1 MSLTLSPENGIDL
14 NGVDIQDTALAN
26 AQANDRGFKNLI
38 INGDFRIAQRGTSFG
53 YENGYKLDRW
63 LFNSYAGGSNDCA
76 QDTDTPN
83 SLFRNSIKITATA
96 NMSDYYFYQKIEGF
110 KQLSGQTVTFSFWG
124 KASQNING
132 MQIHWSASPNQG
144 TDAHFMTDV
153 ETYNLTTSWQ
163 KYVFTINLPE
173 LSEAEGANPS
183 FNIFNGIRQTYTT
196 PEKGVDI
203 PSGASVW
210 FTGAQ
215 LEVGDVATPFEHRPY
230 GLELALCQRYYT
242 IAYKNTPYYPGFVF
256 NNSQVGAQGLKF
268 PVTMRVA
275 PAITAINPYHIT
287 TAGNWGIYGATN
299 GWSSTG
305 YTPNFSSISSDQVV
319 PQFSGVSGVT
329 NNYTYICSGGFI
341 ADAEL

>member
-26 AQANDRGFKNLI
+26 AQANDRSFKNLI
-38 INGDFRIAQRGTSFG
+38 INGAMQVAQRGTSFSSSAP
-53 YENGYKLDRW
+53 YYSLDRW
-63 LFNSYAGGSNDCA
+63 QIWRMPSS
-76 QDTDTPN
+76 QSTDVPTGQGFVN
-83 SLFRNSIKITATA
+83 SLQVTASLQSSGAFSTLE
-96 NMSDYYFYQKIEGF
+96 QKIENE
-110 KQLSGQTVTFSFWG
+110 KLIAGQELTFSFWIKG
-124 KASQNING
+124 SVSGTAVIRNFSQSNETG
-132 MQIHWSASPNQG
+132 F
-144 TDAHFMTDV
+144 AHTSFDV
-153 ETYNLTTSWQ
+153 TTGWQ
-163 KYVFTINLPE
+163 KVTSTFTVPSLGLGSSDWCAFGIDLNVNNVPSLAYSGSGV
-173 LSEAEGANPS
+173 SEPS
-183 FNIFNGIRQTYTT
+183 YAGTVNIT
-196 PEKGVDI
+196 GV
-203 PSGASVW
+203 
-210 FTGAQ
+210 Q
-215 LEVGDVATPFEHRPY
+215 LEISDVATPFEHRPY